1 MTVPLFT
8 SSVLF
13 GSILVGFIAFY
24 WTRLM
29 RNWKTALL
37 TIIVLLGI
45 LTSLLNHG
53 TDLAAAR
60 WIDRAF
66 MVVSGITFLVILLEG
81 VARRTYLLAL
91 MGSAVLFY
99 AVAKIVRKGAWS
111 DGFHIACHGAAT
123 AFIIGTLS
131 SIPAIT
137 Q

>member
-1 MTVPLFT
+1 MTVLLLA

-13 GSILVGFIAFY
+13 GTILLGFIGLY
-24 WTRLM
+24 WSRLM
-29 RNWKTALL
+29 RNWKTSLL

-53 TDLAAAR
+53 TDLAAAK

-66 MVVSGITFLVILLEG
+66 MVVSGTTFLVILLEG

-99 AVAKIVRKGAWS
+99 AAAKIAQKGAWS

-131 SIPAIT
+131 SMPAIT